1 MAMQVEGVS
10 AAGSLEE
17 GEEEDGRERSTE
29 DLKAQLYRTLK
40 ARGVLSQLQVCVVA
54 HWLRYD

>member
-17 GEEEDGRERSTE
+17 GEEEEDGRERSTE

-40 ARGVLSQLQVCVVA
+40 ARGVLSQLQVCCFSLVEI
-54 HWLRYD
+54 